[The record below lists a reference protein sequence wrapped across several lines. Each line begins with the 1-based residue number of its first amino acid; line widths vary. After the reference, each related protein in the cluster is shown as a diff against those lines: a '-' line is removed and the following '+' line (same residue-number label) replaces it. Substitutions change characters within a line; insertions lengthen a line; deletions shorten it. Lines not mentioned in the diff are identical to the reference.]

1 MNSNISDL
9 TSNEIEEYLRRHDD
23 LYAIKYFPVILFL
36 VILMLIGVLGN
47 SLVCYVYIA
56 KFKPSTT
63 RCFVIALA
71 VLDLI
76 NCFTSIPFEVIDMRH
91 TYTFGEYKI
100 CRLMKLFETI
110 NSIASGSVLVA
121 VAVDRF
127 KKICRPLQIQMTTKV
142 ANISIAI
149 CCSLAVV
156 LAVPA
161 GFIYGGRTV
170 PTDRINITGVDCSLS
185 DQFIGSTLHIVYLG
199 VQFLVFFGAALTI
212 AVVYSLIWRQIILQ
226 KRFKETVSVRRRV
239 EERIM
244 VLDTPTDVSVNAPNT
259 SVDIVSSSKSDQDEC
274 RLPMTELAPLNHG
287 GKDGVRETPLHG
299 GSGDGVPKNENSI
312 SHESDVTDQRIK
324 SLDAAGKS
332 ENQPAMVSTADQTSL
347 IERGN
352 RSNSRSVS
360 ARRETRCSQRTK
372 VTRRTT
378 FMMFLI
384 TVTFVASFLP
394 HLSLTIAASVKKN
407 LLSELDGA
415 GFVLFHIFQR
425 SYFLQSASN
434 PIIYSF
440 WNANFRREI
449 HRLSMKMTS
458 KA

>member
-1 MNSNISDL
+1 MSSNISNLISDV
-9 TSNEIEEYLRRHDD
+9 IDDYLRRHDD
-23 LYAIKYFPVILFL
+23 LYAMKYLPVILFL
-36 VILMLIGVLGN
+36 VILMLLGVLGN

-63 RCFVIALA
+63 RCFIISLA

-76 NCFTSIPFEVIDMRH
+76 NCLTSIPFEIIDMRH

-127 KKICRPLQIQMTTKV
+127 KKICRPLHVQMTTKV
-142 ANISIAI
+142 ANISISI
-149 CCSLAVV
+149 CCSLALI
-156 LAVPA
+156 LALPA

-170 PTDRINITGVDCSLS
+170 STDKVNITGVDCSLS
-185 DQFIGSTLHIVYLG
+185 DQFIGSTLHIAYLG
-199 VQFLVFFGAALTI
+199 VQFLVFLGATLTL
-212 AVVYSLIWRQIILQ
+212 AVVYSLIWRQIIRQ

-239 EERIM
+239 DDRIM
-244 VLDTPTDVSVNAPNT
+244 VLDTPTEISINARNT
-259 SVDIVSSSKSDQDEC
+259 SVDIVSSSKSEQDGF
-274 RLPMTELAPLNHG
+274 RLPMTELAPINH
-287 GKDGVRETPLHG
+287 DGTGDIRDRLLDV
-299 GSGDGVPKNENSI
+299 GSGHGVPKNDNSI
-312 SHESDVTDQRIK
+312 SHESDVTDHSIK
-324 SLDAAGKS
+324 PLGVAGNS
-332 ENQPAMVSTADQTSL
+332 ENYPDMASTGEPNAAL
-347 IERGN
+347 FEHGN
-352 RSNSRSVS
+352 GSNSTR
-360 ARRETRCSQRTK
+360 ARRVTRCSQRDK
-372 VTRRTT
+372 GTRRTT

-384 TVTFVASFLP
+384 TMVFVLSFLP
-394 HLSLTIAASVKKN
+394 HLSLTIAASVMKT
-407 LLSELDGA
+407 LLNDLHGV
-415 GFVLFHIFQR
+415 GFVVFHIFQR

-449 HRLSMKMTS
+449 HRLTMKITN

>member
-23 LYAIKYFPVILFL
+23 LYAMKYFPVILFL
-36 VILMLIGVLGN
+36 FIPMLIGVLGN

-56 KFKPSTT
+56 RFKISTT
-63 RCFVIALA
+63 RCFVISLA

-76 NCFTSIPFEVIDMRH
+76 NCCTSIPFEIIDMRH

-110 NSIASGSVLVA
+110 NSIASGSILVA

-142 ANISIAI
+142 ANISIGI

-170 PTDRINITGVDCSLS
+170 PTDKINITGVDCSLS
-185 DQFIGSTLHIVYLG
+185 DQFIGSTLHIAYLG
-199 VQFLVFFGAALTI
+199 VQFLVFFGATLTI

-239 EERIM
+239 EERIL
-244 VLDTPTDVSVNAPNT
+244 VLDTPTEVSVNAPNT
-259 SVDIVSSSKSDQDEC
+259 SVDVVSSSKSDQDEC
-274 RLPMTELAPLNHG
+274 RFPMTELAPLNRG
-287 GKDGVRETPLHG
+287 GKDGIRDTPLHA

-324 SLDAAGKS
+324 PLDVAGNS
-332 ENQPAMVSTADQTSL
+332 EKQPALASTADHTSL

-352 RSNSRSVS
+352 RSNSSCTRS
-360 ARRETRCSQRTK
+360 EPRCSQRTQGTK
-372 VTRRTT
+372 RTT

-394 HLSLTIAASVKKN
+394 HLSLTIAASVKKS
-407 LLSELDGA
+407 LLSELNGV

-449 HRLSMKMTS
+449 HRLSMKMTK

>member
-1 MNSNISDL
+1 MSSNISNLISDG
-9 TSNEIEEYLRRHDD
+9 IDDYLRRHDD
-23 LYAIKYFPVILFL
+23 LYAMKYLPVILFL
-36 VILMLIGVLGN
+36 VILMLLGVLGN

-63 RCFVIALA
+63 RCFIISLA

-76 NCFTSIPFEVIDMRH
+76 NCLTSIPFEIIDMRH

-127 KKICRPLQIQMTTKV
+127 KKICRPLHVQMTTKV
-142 ANISIAI
+142 ANISISI
-149 CCSLAVV
+149 CCSLALI
-156 LAVPA
+156 LALPA

-170 PTDRINITGVDCSLS
+170 PTDKINITGVDCSLS
-185 DQFIGSTLHIVYLG
+185 DQFIGSTLHIAYLG
-199 VQFLVFFGAALTI
+199 VQFLVFLGATLI
-212 AVVYSLIWRQIILQ
+212 LAVVYSLIWRQIIRQ

-239 EERIM
+239 DERIM
-244 VLDTPTDVSVNAPNT
+244 VLDTPTEISINARNT
-259 SVDIVSSSKSDQDEC
+259 SVDIVSSSKSEQDGF
-274 RLPMTELAPLNHG
+274 RLPMTELAPINH
-287 GKDGVRETPLHG
+287 DGTGDIRDRLLDV
-299 GSGDGVPKNENSI
+299 GSGDGVPKNDNSI
-312 SHESDVTDQRIK
+312 SHESDVTDHSIK
-324 SLDAAGKS
+324 PLGVAGNS
-332 ENQPAMVSTADQTSL
+332 ENYPDMASTGEPNAAL
-347 IERGN
+347 FEHGN
-352 RSNSRSVS
+352 GSNSTS
-360 ARRETRCSQRTK
+360 ARRVTRCSQRDK
-372 VTRRTT
+372 GTRRTT

-384 TVTFVASFLP
+384 TMVFVLSFLP
-394 HLSLTIAASVKKN
+394 HLSLTIAASVMKT
-407 LLSELDGA
+407 LLNDLHGV
-415 GFVLFHIFQR
+415 GFVVFHVFQR

-449 HRLSMKMTS
+449 NRLTMKITN